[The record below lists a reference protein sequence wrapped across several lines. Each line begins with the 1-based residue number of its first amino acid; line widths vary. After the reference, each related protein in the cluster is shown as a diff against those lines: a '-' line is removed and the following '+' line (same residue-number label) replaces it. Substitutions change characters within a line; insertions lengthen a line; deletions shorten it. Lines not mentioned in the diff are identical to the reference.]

1 MNSLGVVL
9 SFGYFFALL
18 IISQRLSFLS
28 LEGKRKFVHILLGN
42 WWFMVLAFFDQVV
55 YASIVPASF
64 IVINYMSLK
73 RNKKGGLL
81 SELER
86 KKTNSK
92 SYGIIIYPVSMLLLI
107 ILSFEVFHDIRIGG
121 IGLLA
126 LSCGDGFAALAG
138 KRFNYVP
145 FEIWG
150 NKKTLSG
157 SIAMLLATFI
167 SVTIYLRITQ
177 LQVTLLGVAIPAFW
191 IAIVS
196 TASELITPFGID
208 NLAIPISA
216 VLVYYLFW

>member
-1 MNSLGVVL
+1 MNFWGVIL

-126 LSCGDGFAALAG
+126 LSYGDGFAALAG

-167 SVTIYLRITQ
+167 SVSIYLRITQ

>member
-126 LSCGDGFAALAG
+126 LSYGDGFAALAG

>member
-1 MNSLGVVL
+1 MNFGGVVL

-18 IISQRLSFLS
+18 IISQRISFLS

-55 YASIVPASF
+55 YASIVPGSF

-126 LSCGDGFAALAG
+126 LSYGDGFAALAG

-167 SVTIYLRITQ
+167 SVSIYLRITQ